1 MIGQNTPTDRGQA
14 FTLESIFASLLLLAA
29 VLFVLQT
36 TALTPLTG
44 STSNAQIQQQQSEI
58 AEGVLESAISR
69 GYLKDAAL
77 HWDTN
82 NRTWAGLDGNE
93 ETYSTP
99 SNMELAFGEQ
109 LEQSF
114 LQWGVAVNV
123 DVQYR
128 APDGTTDQ
136 IRTKEMVDMGAPSTN
151 SITAQR
157 TIILYDQDRLR
168 DAQGDETGQTL
179 SDNSSRFYA
188 RDVRSGS
195 DVYNIVTIKVE
206 AWRI

>member
-1 MIGQNTPTDRGQA
+1 MNGQDTSTDRGQA

-29 VLFVLQT
+29 VLFVLET

-44 STSNAQIQQQQSEI
+44 STSNAQIQKQQSAI
-58 AEGVLESAISR
+58 AEGVLESAIDR

-77 HWDTN
+77 HWDPN
-82 NRTWAGLDGNE
+82 NETWAGLDSNE
-93 ETYSTP
+93 ETYATP
-99 SNMELAFGEQ
+99 SEMQLAFGEQ

-123 DVQYR
+123 EVQYR
-128 APDGTTDQ
+128 APDGATDQ
-136 IRTKEMVDMGAPSTN
+136 IVTREMVDMGAPSTN
-151 SITAQR
+151 SITSQR

-168 DAQGDETGQTL
+168 DAQGNETGQTL
-179 SDNSSRFYA
+179 SGTSSRFYA
-188 RDVRSGS
+188 QDVKSGS